1 MAIVSD
7 QVVIRRQDVQF
18 SSSKFLSSK
27 LASNHSRLSIRGPV
41 RAPLRSSVALAEP
54 GKSATVESHVGLW
67 DDLKEYPNML
77 HVDLFDRLLHLL
89 PSV

>member
-1 MAIVSD
+1 MFNFLPLNSC
-7 QVVIRRQDVQF
+7 RQ
-18 SSSKFLSSK
+18 SSLQITHDCRFG
-27 LASNHSRLSIRGPV
+27 ACTC
-41 RAPLRSSVALAEP
+41 PLRSSVALAEP